1 MKAAKRVLIVCLLL
15 LAVPLL
21 PLGCDKGESDSAK
34 IEDTVEEGIAA
45 YNARDFEKC
54 LTYVAD
60 LSEEKKAT
68 LTDLLPNLRDNM
80 TGHVTLVKMENIEVG
95 GSSATADVTGT
106 AQGQTLTVTVGFKK
120 EDGIWRV
127 ITEGIL

>member
-1 MKAAKRVLIVCLLL
+1 MQGTKGVTIICLLL
-15 LAVPLL
+15 LAVSLL
-21 PLGCDKGESDSAK
+21 LVGCEKGESDSAK
-34 IEDTVEEGIAA
+34 IEATVREGIAA

-68 LTDLLPNLRDNM
+68 LTELLPGLRVM
-80 TGHVTLVKMENIEVG
+80 TGLVALVKIENIDIG

-106 AQGQTLTVTVGFKK
+106 AQGETRTVTVGFKK
-120 EDGIWRV
+120 QDGSWRV
-127 ITEGIL
+127 LTEGML

>member
-1 MKAAKRVLIVCLLL
+1 MQGTKLVTIVCLLL
-15 LAVPLL
+15 LALPLL
-21 PLGCDKGESDSAK
+21 LVGCEKSESDSAK
-34 IEDTVEEGIAA
+34 IEATVREGIAA

-68 LTDLLPNLRDNM
+68 LTELLPGLRVM
-80 TGHVTLVKMENIEVG
+80 TGLVALVKIENIDIG

-106 AQGQTLTVTVGFKK
+106 AQGETRTVTVGFKK
-120 EDGIWRV
+120 QDGSWRV
-127 ITEGIL
+127 LTEGML

>member
-1 MKAAKRVLIVCLLL
+1 MQGTKGVTIICLLL
-15 LAVPLL
+15 LAVSLL
-21 PLGCDKGESDSAK
+21 LVGCKKGESDSAK
-34 IEDTVEEGIAA
+34 IEATVREGIAA

-68 LTDLLPNLRDNM
+68 LTDLLPGLRVM
-80 TGHVTLVKMENIEVG
+80 TGLVALVKIENIDIG

-106 AQGQTLTVTVGFKK
+106 AQGETRTVTVGFKK
-120 EDGIWRV
+120 QDGSWRV
-127 ITEGIL
+127 LTEGML

>member
-1 MKAAKRVLIVCLLL
+1 MQGTKGVTIICLLL
-15 LAVPLL
+15 LAVSLL
-21 PLGCDKGESDSAK
+21 LVGCKKGESDSAK
-34 IEDTVEEGIAA
+34 IEATVREGIAA

-68 LTDLLPNLRDNM
+68 LTDLLPGLRVM
-80 TGHVTLVKMENIEVG
+80 TGLVALVKIENIEIG

-106 AQGQTLTVTVGFKK
+106 AQGETRTVTVGFKK
-120 EDGIWRV
+120 QDGSWRV
-127 ITEGIL
+127 LTEGML

>member
-1 MKAAKRVLIVCLLL
+1 MQGTKGVTIICLLL
-15 LAVPLL
+15 LAFPLL
-21 PLGCDKGESDSAK
+21 LVGCEKGESDSAK
-34 IEDTVEEGIAA
+34 IEATVREGIAA

-68 LTDLLPNLRDNM
+68 LTELLPGLRVM
-80 TGHVTLVKMENIEVG
+80 TGLVALVKIENIDIG

-106 AQGQTLTVTVGFKK
+106 AQGETRTVTVGFKK
-120 EDGIWRV
+120 QDGSWRV
-127 ITEGIL
+127 LTEGML

>member
-1 MKAAKRVLIVCLLL
+1 MQGTKGVTIVCLLL

-21 PLGCDKGESDSAK
+21 LVGCEKGESDSVK
-34 IEDTVEEGIAA
+34 IEATVREGIAA

-68 LTDLLPNLRDNM
+68 LTELLPGLRVM
-80 TGHVTLVKMENIEVG
+80 TGLVALVKIENIDIG

-106 AQGQTLTVTVGFKK
+106 AQGETRTVTVGFKK
-120 EDGIWRV
+120 QDGTWRV
-127 ITEGIL
+127 LTEGML

>member
-1 MKAAKRVLIVCLLL
+1 MQGTKGVTIICLLL
-15 LAVPLL
+15 LAVSLL
-21 PLGCDKGESDSAK
+21 LVGCKKGESDSAK
-34 IEDTVEEGIAA
+34 IEATVREGIAA

-68 LTDLLPNLRDNM
+68 LTELLPGLRVM
-80 TGHVTLVKMENIEVG
+80 TGLVALVKIENIDIG

-106 AQGQTLTVTVGFKK
+106 AQGETRTVTVGFKK
-120 EDGIWRV
+120 QDGSWRV
-127 ITEGIL
+127 LTEGML

>member
-1 MKAAKRVLIVCLLL
+1 MQGTKLVTIVCLLL
-15 LAVPLL
+15 LAFPLL
-21 PLGCDKGESDSAK
+21 LLGCEKSESDSAK
-34 IEDTVEEGIAA
+34 IEATVREGIAA

-68 LTDLLPNLRDNM
+68 LTELLPGLRVM
-80 TGHVTLVKMENIEVG
+80 TGLVALVKIENIDIG

-106 AQGQTLTVTVGFKK
+106 AQGETRTVTVGFKK
-120 EDGIWRV
+120 QDGSWRV
-127 ITEGIL
+127 LTEGML

>member
-1 MKAAKRVLIVCLLL
+1 MQGTKRVTIVCLLL
-15 LAVPLL
+15 LAVSLL
-21 PLGCDKGESDSAK
+21 LVGCEKGESDSAK
-34 IEDTVEEGIAA
+34 IEATVREGIAA

-68 LTDLLPNLRDNM
+68 LTELLPGLRVM
-80 TGHVTLVKMENIEVG
+80 TGLVALVKIENIDIG

-106 AQGQTLTVTVGFKK
+106 AQGETRTVTVGFKK
-120 EDGIWRV
+120 QDGSWRV
-127 ITEGIL
+127 LTEGML